1 MIPGR
6 TDIENSQESV
16 RRVSRIAMK
25 EEDCSGVLSGP
36 RRKQIEAVDAHAIA
50 VKTNLLA
57 LDTEIRNVKIDSG
70 ARLKNDAV
78 DESTQH
84 EIAE

>member
-1 MIPGR
+1 MWPIGPKGPPG
-6 TDIENSQESV
+6 
-16 RRVSRIAMK
+16 
-25 EEDCSGVLSGP
+25 SGQFANFLYDSCTNAGP

>member
-1 MIPGR
+1 
-6 TDIENSQESV
+6 
-16 RRVSRIAMK
+16 
-25 EEDCSGVLSGP
+25 
-36 RRKQIEAVDAHAIA
+36 VDAHAIA